1 MFIYPTPVFQQYSA
15 NLSQGP
21 VSVRIWSADGG
32 STPRFRHRTCVF
44 RAVSLEILQLPPMNI
59 FLNIVCRSSSFSTGY
74 KWLFAHKNTKGL
86 WCLLF
91 LGLSILPGPPRPWN
105 EDCVYMYMYY
115 IYIYIYI
122 YVHTS
127 LSLFIYLSLSLY
139 IYIYIYIYIYSQKS
153 LLCTPG
159 AMNRPLHVLA
169 QTLVN
174 TLLPTSDHKNSLHH
188 ICSKGRVGQA
198 PFLFK

>member
-1 MFIYPTPVFQQYSA
+1 
-15 NLSQGP
+15 
-21 VSVRIWSADGG
+21 
-32 STPRFRHRTCVF
+32 
-44 RAVSLEILQLPPMNI
+44 
-59 FLNIVCRSSSFSTGY
+59 
-74 KWLFAHKNTKGL
+74 
-86 WCLLF
+86 
-91 LGLSILPGPPRPWN
+91 
-105 EDCVYMYMYY
+105 MY
-115 IYIYIYI
+115 I
-122 YVHTS
+122 HLS
-127 LSLFIYLSLSLY
+127 LSLSIYLSLF
-139 IYIYIYIYIYSQKS
+139 IYIYIYIYSQKS